1 MSPGASLDAAISG
14 LTTRVES
21 ARRTA
26 SELAG
31 VSEKDLQQSESS
43 EAASSGATE
52 EGKGSIIDV
61 TA

>member
-14 LTTRVES
+14 LSTRVES

-31 VSEKDLQQSESS
+31 VSEKDLQKSENMES
-43 EAASSGATE
+43 ASSGAAE